1 MNRINSIRS
10 TFKDVDAA
18 DVVEYGLVAALILI
32 AITNVL

>member
-1 MNRINSIRS
+1 MNRLESIRS
-10 TFKDVDAA
+10 IFKDVDGA

>member
-1 MNRINSIRS
+1 MNRIKSIRS
-10 TFKDVDAA
+10 TLKDVDVA